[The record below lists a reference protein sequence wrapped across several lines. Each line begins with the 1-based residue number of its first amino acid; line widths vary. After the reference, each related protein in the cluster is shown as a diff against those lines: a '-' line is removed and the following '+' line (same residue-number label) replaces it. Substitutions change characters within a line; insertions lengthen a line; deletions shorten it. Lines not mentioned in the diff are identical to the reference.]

1 MDPRDRRPGR
11 PAPGDRGSWSHPPI
25 GRMAPSPRAEPT
37 PVTATAAP
45 APAGY
50 RAVGP
55 GPRPGTGPRTFGPPA
70 RAGFGLPNLRRNV
83 CPHFYMTGTRG
94 AIPIQAPH
102 LLKALLRQPAN
113 VSRCQLRGGVH
124 LEEGFVN
131 DVCLTPRFNQCVF
144 YEDKLT
150 SE

>member
-1 MDPRDRRPGR
+1 VRPPLARATIGGPAGR
-11 PAPGDRGSWSHPPI
+11 GTYG
-25 GRMAPSPRAEPT
+25 PSPA
-37 PVTATAAP
+37 
-45 APAGY
+45 
-50 RAVGP
+50 
-55 GPRPGTGPRTFGPPA
+55 A

-102 LLKALLRQPAN
+102 LLKALIRQDQN

-124 LEEGFVN
+124 LEQGYVN

-144 YEDKLT
+144 YEDELT
-150 SE
+150 KR

>member
-1 MDPRDRRPGR
+1 MEPRDRRPAR

-25 GRMAPSPRAEPT
+25 SRMASSPADAP
-37 PVTATAAP
+37 PATAPVAP
-45 APAGY
+45 APSGY

-55 GPRPGTGPRTFGPPA
+55 GVRSVPGARPFGPPA

-150 SE
+150 RE